1 MLAVGNIQNSKAHAA
16 FRRTGTANKNTSGQ
30 IGGIGGVTEERREK
44 AKSEEQLQMDKGA
57 NRPCQ
62 GVSLALPIRLGA
74 GWKANGDLRGADSV
88 RLYGV
93 VEQRV
98 NVISSPWIPRC
109 SSTGWSCIHA
119 CHVKSSMTPG
129 GAQQRLVGASAIAC
143 RTK

>member
-1 MLAVGNIQNSKAHAA
+1 
-16 FRRTGTANKNTSGQ
+16 
-30 IGGIGGVTEERREK
+30 VTEERREK
-44 AKSEEQLQMDKGA
+44 VESEEQLQMDKGA

-74 GWKANGDLRGADSV
+74 GWKANGDPRGADSV

-98 NVISSPWIPRC
+98 SVISSPWIPR
-109 SSTGWSCIHA
+109 SCIHA
-119 CHVKSSMTPG
+119 CHVKSIMTPG

>member
-1 MLAVGNIQNSKAHAA
+1 M
-16 FRRTGTANKNTSGQ
+16 
-30 IGGIGGVTEERREK
+30 IGLLGGFGGVTEERREK
-44 AKSEEQLQMDKGA
+44 VESEEQLQMDKRA

-74 GWKANGDLRGADSV
+74 GWKANRDPRGADSV

-98 NVISSPWIPRC
+98 SVISSPWIPRC

-119 CHVKSSMTPG
+119 CHVKSIMTPG